1 MKVKLTLA
9 LLALASLLPLQ
20 AGTPAPAPAPVQPTV
35 SAEEISY
42 NNASLGY
49 LFRQLNGPDVLEAS
63 AHGVGLGLEFSP
75 AESIYLAAGGSWV
88 NGQATLPVIVD
99 GSPVLADLDIDYYTA
114 NVGAGY
120 YIPLADSLHFV
131 TEVGVN
137 YANLDVAGTSDGTWG
152 VYATPHLRYKA
163 GPFEVHAGISYSS
176 NENSLVTWDSFARLV
191 YEVSEGLDFVI
202 NASTSINDSE
212 GLSNRNFG
220 NWSTQSLGAG
230 LRLKF

>member
-49 LFRQLNGPDVLEAS
+49 LFRQINAPAPLDVS

-75 AESIYLAAGGSWV
+75 AESIYLAAGGSWT
-88 NGQATLPVIVD
+88 NGEILN
-99 GSPVLADLDIDYYTA
+99 ADLDYYTA

-137 YANLDVAGTSDGTWG
+137 YANLDIAGISDGTWG

-163 GPFEVHAGISYSS
+163 GPFEVHAGVSYSS
-176 NENSLVTWDSFARLV
+176 NENSLATWDSFARLV

-202 NASTSINDSE
+202 NASTSINGGE
-212 GLSNRNFG
+212 GLTGSSFG